1 MEQTKLEVKATEVT
15 TTEVTTTREIN
26 IVVTKQG
33 NYPKK
38 AEYFKGITENSVIV
52 KLTDKYKSS
61 KLPTTGMSPEE
72 LYEVARHDLRLRPDR
87 VLNASLVIVVCNCRV
102 LEVYQPKK
110 WYADIETGR
119 LTFEGSL
126 ASFSI
131 RQKYLNMEL
140 PELGNVRY
148 PAVYNY

>member
-1 MEQTKLEVKATEVT
+1 MEQTKFEVKAVETTITKKEVS
-15 TTEVTTTREIN
+15 

-38 AEYFKGITENSVIV
+38 AEYFNGITENAIIV

-61 KLPTTGMSPEE
+61 KLPLTGISPEE
-72 LYEVARHDLRLRPDR
+72 LYEVARHDWRLRPER
-87 VLNASLVIVVCNCRV
+87 VMDATLVIVVCNCRV

-119 LTFEGSL
+119 LSFEGTL
-126 ASFSI
+126 ASFSV

-140 PELGNVRY
+140 PEMANVRY

>member
-1 MEQTKLEVKATEVT
+1 MEQTKLEVKA
-15 TTEVTTTREIN
+15 TEVTTTREIN

-87 VLNASLVIVVCNCRV
+87 VLNASFVIVVCICRV

>member
-1 MEQTKLEVKATEVT
+1 MEQAKLEVKATEVT
-15 TTEVTTTREIN
+15 TTRKIN

>member
-15 TTEVTTTREIN
+15 TTRELN

-61 KLPTTGMSPEE
+61 KLPTTGMSPKE
-72 LYEVARHDLRLRPDR
+72 LYDVARHDLRLRPDR

>member
-1 MEQTKLEVKATEVT
+1 MKLTQLEIKSKETEVIK
-15 TTEVTTTREIN
+15 ELS
-26 IVVTKQG
+26 IVVTKFRHSP
-33 NYPKK
+33 NKP
-38 AEYFKGITENSVIV
+38 EYFKGITENAIIV

-61 KLPTTGMSPEE
+61 KLPLKDISPDE
-72 LYEVARHDLRLRPDR
+72 LYDVARHDLRLRPER
-87 VLNASLVIVVCNCRV
+87 VINASLVIVVCNCKV

-126 ASFSI
+126 APLNT

-140 PELGNVRY
+140 PEMANVRY

>member
-1 MEQTKLEVKATEVT
+1 MEQAKLEVKA
-15 TTEVTTTREIN
+15 TEVTTTREIN

-131 RQKYLNMEL
+131 RQKYLNMEF

>member
-1 MEQTKLEVKATEVT
+1 MEQTKLEVKS
-15 TTEVTTTREIN
+15 TEVTTTREIN

>member
-1 MEQTKLEVKATEVT
+1 MEQTKLEVKA
-15 TTEVTTTREIN
+15 TEVTTTREIN

>member
-1 MEQTKLEVKATEVT
+1 MEQSKLEVKAVETTISKREVS
-15 TTEVTTTREIN
+15 

-33 NYPKK
+33 NYPKR
-38 AEYFKGITENSVIV
+38 AEHFKGITETAIIV

-61 KLPTTGMSPEE
+61 KLPLTGMSPEE
-72 LYEVARHDLRLRPDR
+72 LYEVSRHDLRLRPDR

-110 WYADIETGR
+110 WYADVESGR
-119 LTFEGSL
+119 LSFEGHI
-126 ASFSI
+126 APFGI

-140 PELGNVRY
+140 PEMANVRY

>member
-1 MEQTKLEVKATEVT
+1 MEQAKLEVKA
-15 TTEVTTTREIN
+15 TEVTTTREIN

>member
-1 MEQTKLEVKATEVT
+1 MEQTKLEVKAI
-15 TTEVTTTREIN
+15 EVTTTREIN

>member
-1 MEQTKLEVKATEVT
+1 MEQAKLEVKAVETTITKREVS
-15 TTEVTTTREIN
+15 

-33 NYPKK
+33 NYPKR
-38 AEYFKGITENSVIV
+38 AEHFKGIVETAIIV

-61 KLPTTGMSPEE
+61 KLPLTGMSPEE
-72 LYEVARHDLRLRPDR
+72 LYEVSRHDLRLRPDR

-102 LEVYQPKK
+102 LEVYQPRK

-119 LTFEGSL
+119 LSFEGSL
-126 ASFSI
+126 ASFGV

-140 PELGNVRY
+140 PEMANVRY

>member
-1 MEQTKLEVKATEVT
+1 MEQTKLEVKA
-15 TTEVTTTREIN
+15 TEVTTTREIN

-119 LTFEGSL
+119 LTFEGPL

>member
-1 MEQTKLEVKATEVT
+1 MEQTKLEVKA
-15 TTEVTTTREIN
+15 TEVTTTREIN

-102 LEVYQPKK
+102 LEVYQ
-110 WYADIETGR
+110 TGR

>member
-1 MEQTKLEVKATEVT
+1 MNQTTLGISAKEVT
-15 TTEVTTTREIN
+15 TIREIS
-26 IVVTKQG
+26 IVLTKQG

-38 AEYFKGITENSVIV
+38 AEYFKGITENAIIV

-61 KLPTTGMSPEE
+61 KLPLTGMSPEE
-72 LYEVARHDLRLRPDR
+72 LYEVARHDLRLRPER

-102 LEVYQPKK
+102 LEIYQPQK

-119 LTFEGSL
+119 LTFEGIL

-140 PELGNVRY
+140 PEMGNIRY

>member
-1 MEQTKLEVKATEVT
+1 MEQAKVEVVAKEVI
-15 TTEVTTTREIN
+15 EKREIS

-38 AEYFKGITENSVIV
+38 AEYFKGITENSIIV

-61 KLPTTGMSPEE
+61 KLPLTGISPEE
-72 LYEVARHDLRLRPDR
+72 LYEVSRHDLRLRPER
-87 VLNASLVIVVCNCRV
+87 VINAELVVIVCNCRV
-102 LEVYQPKK
+102 LEIYQPRK

-126 ASFSI
+126 APFSI

-140 PELGNVRY
+140 PEMSGVRY

>member
-1 MEQTKLEVKATEVT
+1 MEQTKLEVKA
-15 TTEVTTTREIN
+15 TEVTTTREIN

-52 KLTDKYKSS
+52 KVTDKYKSS